1 MSTKTGFK
9 AAKQT
14 LDNLITS
21 FEGYVVKFPG
31 ANFEDT
37 VAVLKKERAELV
49 NKIGKF
55 KLKEE
60 EIISEDLMT
69 PVFVGDDI
77 SVNAALQSW
86 TSLMSVFMSVE
97 QGVQDNANKLAIMN
111 AMSMILSSKVTAL
124 MQPAQASMAA
134 VTAGTSATPTVDPLV
149 LTPMPDATP
158 IATTSD
164 IPPPVVEP
172 DMAAPVDC
180 PQPEFTAVEDEEE
193 IESDEFKGGQE
204 QSPSTEVP
212 MTDTVE
218 TGDAIEKANDEADQD
233 KKAVVDLT
241 IEAKDIVEHGKIK
254 SFKQWANTAKLGK
267 TLAEM
272 AANFSTEDLD
282 SIVKTNEACVVG
294 DGALQLY
301 IARKELAR
309 RNTSTGEKTIELT
322 ELTKRM
328 MQLAGLK

>member
-172 DMAAPVDC
+172 GMAAPMELPPPEDC
-180 PQPEFTAVEDEEE
+180 AVEDEEE
-193 IESDEFKGGQE
+193 VESDEFKGGQE
-204 QSPSTEVP
+204 ESPSTEIP

-218 TGDAIEKANDEADQD
+218 TGDAIEAANNDADPD

-241 IEAKDIVEHGKIK
+241 IEAQDIVEHGKIK
-254 SFKQWANTAKLGK
+254 SFKQWAGLEHNK
-267 TLAEM
+267 M
-272 AANFSTEDLD
+272 ADIVANLTNEDLVLI
-282 SIVKTNEACVVG
+282 SKNNEACVTG
-294 DGALQLY
+294 DALLQLHLVK
-301 IARKELAR
+301 KEMAKR
-309 RNTSTGEKTIELT
+309 SVAKAVSNPELS
-322 ELTKRM
+322 EATKRM
-328 MQLAGLK
+328 MQIAGLR